1 MSDRPLPRTDPR
13 PDPPADP
20 RAKECLAR
28 ALAALELFTEAPLR
42 LREHSSAPG
51 IEFFDLQ
58 EEFEVGPRGQRFIV
72 AVDHDSGAAGAG
84 RSGTLGRLA
93 TPDRK
98 APTTWPRDSASR

>member
-72 AVDHDSGAAGAG
+72 AVDHDSGAVMVPVG
-84 RSGTLGRLA
+84 GRLE
-93 TPDRK
+93 PIQ
-98 APTTWPRDSASR
+98 